1 MEDQI
6 KVAMARNLTKQ
17 GTSSNEKED
26 DQNLEIGFNKKEGTD
41 GECKQP
47 GEVS

>member
-1 MEDQI
+1 MADQI
-6 KVAMARNLTKQ
+6 KAVAADTKQ